1 MPERASLILIND
13 HREVLLI
20 ERVKGDRHYWVF
32 PGGSVEDGEI
42 LSEAAKR
49 EALEETSIELTS
61 LTPVFQ
67 IQNQGRMDHYFLSHI
82 GSAIPALGNGPERQ
96 RCSAFNQYIL
106 RWVSFTELAML
117 PLFPEEAK
125 QICLQS
131 EEVLCGR

>member
-13 HREVLLI
+13 HGEVLLI

-32 PGGSVEDGEI
+32 PGGSVEDGES

-49 EALEETSIELTS
+49 EAIEETSIELTS
-61 LTPVFQ
+61 LKPVFQ

-82 GSAIPALGNGPERQ
+82 SSATTTLGYGPEQQ
-96 RCSAFNQYIL
+96 RRSASNQYIL

-117 PLFPEEAK
+117 PLFPVEAK

-131 EEVLCGR
+131 EKVLCGR

>member
-13 HREVLLI
+13 HGEVLLI

-32 PGGSVEDGEI
+32 PGGSVEDGES

-49 EALEETSIELTS
+49 EALEETSIELKS

-67 IQNQGRMDHYFLSHI
+67 IQNQGRMEYYFLSHI
-82 GSAIPALGNGPERQ
+82 GSATPVLGYGPEQQ
-96 RCSAFNQYIL
+96 RRSASNQYIL

-117 PLFPEEAK
+117 PLFPVEAK

>member
-1 MPERASLILIND
+1 MPKRASLILIND

-32 PGGSVEDGEI
+32 PGGSVEDGE
-42 LSEAAKR
+42 SEAAKR
-49 EALEETSIELTS
+49 EALEETSIELKS

-67 IQNQGRMDHYFLSHI
+67 IQNQGRKDHYFLSHI
-82 GSAIPALGNGPERQ
+82 GTSIPTLGYGPEQQ
-96 RCSAFNQYIL
+96 RRSASNQYIL

-117 PLFPEEAK
+117 PLFPVEAK

-131 EEVLCGR
+131 EEVFIG

>member
-1 MPERASLILIND
+1 MPKRASLILIND

-32 PGGSVEDGEI
+32 PGGSVEDGES

-49 EALEETSIELTS
+49 EALEETYLELKS

-67 IQNQGRMDHYFLSHI
+67 IQNQGRMEYYFLSHI
-82 GSAIPALGNGPERQ
+82 GSATPVLGYGPEQQ
-96 RCSAFNQYIL
+96 RRSASNQYIL
-106 RWVSFTELAML
+106 RWVSFTELAVL
-117 PLFPEEAK
+117 PLFPVEAK

-131 EEVLCGR
+131 EEVFCG

>member
-32 PGGSVEDGEI
+32 PGGSVEDEEN

-67 IQNQGRMDHYFLSHI
+67 IQNQGRKDHYFL
-82 GSAIPALGNGPERQ
+82 
-96 RCSAFNQYIL
+96 
-106 RWVSFTELAML
+106 
-117 PLFPEEAK
+117 
-125 QICLQS
+125 
-131 EEVLCGR
+131 

>member
-13 HREVLLI
+13 HGEVLLI
-20 ERVKGDRHYWVF
+20 ERVKSDRHYWVF
-32 PGGSVEDGEI
+32 PGGSVEDGES
-42 LSEAAKR
+42 LPEAMKR
-49 EALEETSIELTS
+49 EALEETSIELIS

-67 IQNQGRMDHYFLSHI
+67 IQNQGRMEYYFLSHI
-82 GSAIPALGNGPERQ
+82 GSATPVLGYGPEQQ
-96 RCSAFNQYIL
+96 RRSASNQYIL

-117 PLFPEEAK
+117 PLFPVEAK

>member
-1 MPERASLILIND
+1 MPKRASLILIND

-67 IQNQGRMDHYFLSHI
+67 IQNQGRKDHYFLSHI
-82 GSAIPALGNGPERQ
+82 GTATPTLGNGPEQQRQ
-96 RCSAFNQYIL
+96 SASNQYIL
-106 RWVSFTELAML
+106 RWVNYTELAVL
-117 PLFPEEAK
+117 PLFPVEAK
-125 QICLQS
+125 QICLQN
-131 EEVLCGR
+131 EEVFFGR

>member
-32 PGGSVEDGEI
+32 PGGSVEDGES

-67 IQNQGRMDHYFLSHI
+67 IQNQGRKDHYFLSHI
-82 GSAIPALGNGPERQ
+82 GAATPTLGNGPEQQ
-96 RCSAFNQYIL
+96 RRSAFNQYIL
-106 RWVSFTELAML
+106 RWVSFTELVML

-125 QICLQS
+125 QICLRS
-131 EEVLCGR
+131 EEVFFGR

>member
-32 PGGSVEDGEI
+32 PGGSVEDGEN
-42 LSEAAKR
+42 LSEAVKR

-67 IQNQGRMDHYFLSHI
+67 IQNQGRIGHYFLSHI
-82 GSAIPALGNGPERQ
+82 GSATPTLGNGPEQQRQ
-96 RCSAFNQYIL
+96 SASNQYIL
-106 RWVSFTELAML
+106 RWVSFTELAVL
-117 PLFPEEAK
+117 PLFPVEAK
-125 QICLQS
+125 QKCLQC
-131 EEVLCGR
+131 EEVLCG

>member
-1 MPERASLILIND
+1 MPKRASLILIND

-42 LSEAAKR
+42 LSEAAKG
-49 EALEETSIELTS
+49 EALEETSIKLIS

-67 IQNQGRMDHYFLSHI
+67 IQNQGRKDHYFLSHI
-82 GSAIPALGNGPERQ
+82 GSATPTLGNGPEQQRQ
-96 RCSAFNQYIL
+96 SASNQYIL
-106 RWVSFTELAML
+106 RWVSFTELGVL
-117 PLFPEEAK
+117 PLFPVEAK

-131 EEVLCGR
+131 AEVFCG

>member
-32 PGGSVEDGEI
+32 PGGSVEDGES

-61 LTPVFQ
+61 LKFVFQ
-67 IQNQGRMDHYFLSHI
+67 NQNQGRQEHYFLSHI
-82 GSAIPALGNGPERQ
+82 GSATPTLGNGPEQQRQ
-96 RCSAFNQYIL
+96 SVSNQYIL
-106 RWVSFTELAML
+106 RWVSFTELAEL
-117 PLFPEEAK
+117 PLFPAEAK

-131 EEVLCGR
+131 EEVLFGR

>member
-13 HREVLLI
+13 HGEVLLI

-32 PGGSVEDGEI
+32 PGGSVEDGES

-49 EALEETSIELTS
+49 EAIEETSIELTS
-61 LTPVFQ
+61 LKPVFQ

-82 GSAIPALGNGPERQ
+82 SSATTTLGYGPEQQ
-96 RCSAFNQYIL
+96 RRSASNQYIL

-117 PLFPEEAK
+117 PLFPVEAK
-125 QICLQS
+125 QICLQN
-131 EEVLCGR
+131 EEVFFGR

>member
-13 HREVLLI
+13 HGEVLLI

-32 PGGSVEDGEI
+32 PGGSVEDGEN

-49 EALEETSIELTS
+49 EALEETSLELKS

-67 IQNQGRMDHYFLSHI
+67 IQNQGRMEYYFLSHI
-82 GSAIPALGNGPERQ
+82 GSATPMLGYGPEQQ
-96 RCSAFNQYIL
+96 RRSASNQYIL

-117 PLFPEEAK
+117 PLFPVEAK

>member
-13 HREVLLI
+13 HGEVLLI

-32 PGGSVEDGEI
+32 PGGSVEDGES

-49 EALEETSIELTS
+49 EALEETSIKLIS

-67 IQNQGRMDHYFLSHI
+67 IQNQGRKDHYFLSHI
-82 GSAIPALGNGPERQ
+82 GSVTPTLGNGPEQQRQ
-96 RCSAFNQYIL
+96 SASNQYIL
-106 RWVSFTELAML
+106 RWVSFTELAVL
-117 PLFPEEAK
+117 PLFPVEAK

-131 EEVLCGR
+131 AEVFCG

>member
-13 HREVLLI
+13 HGEVLLI

-32 PGGSVEDGEI
+32 PGGSVEDGES

-49 EALEETSIELTS
+49 EVLEETSIELKS

-67 IQNQGRMDHYFLSHI
+67 IQNQGRMKYYFLSHI
-82 GSAIPALGNGPERQ
+82 GSATPVLGYGPEQQ
-96 RCSAFNQYIL
+96 RRSASNQYIL

-117 PLFPEEAK
+117 PLFPVEAK